1 MIFIVKILRFF
12 KDSYNELTK
21 VIWLNLKKV
30 LAVTFVVI
38 IFVIFVSVFVNFTDL
53 ILRKTITIML

>member
-1 MIFIVKILRFF
+1 MIFIAKILCFF

-38 IFVIFVSVFVNFTDL
+38 IFIIFVSVFVNFIDS
-53 ILRKTITIML
+53 ILRKTITIIL

>member
-1 MIFIVKILRFF
+1 MIFIIRILHFF

-21 VIWLNLKKV
+21 VIWLNFKKI

-38 IFVIFVSVFVNFTDL
+38 IFVIFVSVFVSFIDL